1 MCDRA
6 VEPERGGDREIEEIE
21 RRVARALIDDAVDQR
36 LGLDEPVP
44 FDEQAR
50 TEVIGERVA
59 AREHVATDDED
70 VGDANDERNEC
81 GRDQASPK
89 SSGRH
94 GR

>member
-1 MCDRA
+1 
-6 VEPERGGDREIEEIE
+6 
-21 RRVARALIDDAVDQR
+21 
-36 LGLDEPVP
+36 VP

>member
-1 MCDRA
+1 MRHRA
-6 VEPERGGDREIEEIE
+6 VEPERGRDREIEEIE

-50 TEVIGERVA
+50 AEVIGERVA
-59 AREHVATDDED
+59 AGQYVATDDED
-70 VGDANDERNEC
+70 VGDANGERDECR
-81 GRDQASPK
+81 RDQSPPK
-89 SSGRH
+89 SPGRH